1 MEEIEGII
9 LRHSR
14 RGMSELSDYMPGDF
28 CAGAAREVLT
38 WPRGCVAIATGFCV
52 AGHAETDGPP
62 GAAWVARALEELSFA
77 PVIVTDALCRG
88 LFERENLRVEYVGLD
103 AEDGELRGILERLRP
118 VGMISIE
125 RCGRT
130 AQGDYLNMR
139 GVDIGAHTAPVDRL
153 FELTDAP
160 TLGIGDGGNEIG
172 MGTLAGQLAER
183 LGIRPCAVRTDR
195 LIIATVSN
203 WGAYGLCAALE
214 RLSGRRCLPSPD
226 EAERQIERM
235 VAQGCVDGISH
246 MQTMSVD
253 GFDMATEAGIL
264 DALRGAIGRQ
274 KGEHAI

>member
-14 RGMSELSDYMPGDF
+14 RGMSGLSDCMPGDF

-38 WPRGCVAIATGFCV
+38 WSRGCVAIATGFCV

-62 GAAWVARALEELSFA
+62 GAAWVARALEELGFA

-88 LFERENLRVEYVGLD
+88 LFERENLSVEYVGLD

-139 GVDIGAHTAPVDRL
+139 GVDIGTHTAPVDR
-153 FELTDAP
+153 
-160 TLGIGDGGNEIG
+160 
-172 MGTLAGQLAER
+172 LAGQLAER

-214 RLSGRRCLPSPD
+214 RLSRRRCLPSPD

-253 GFDMATEAGIL
+253 GFYMATEAEIL